1 MNPDHEIELFWLHF
15 KQSMNN
21 FYCNNDF
28 KRPII
33 EWSDNLNNLQKDKQY
48 ELIEKCIKNYISLYG
63 IDLIKY
69 QSNYNLNILKTNIKR
84 WNVIAVKYNFNDNDK
99 KYFNIIFLLIDIYDK
114 LDKKLSNYE
123 FKKFCT
129 EIELLLI
136 YKDFSYLLDLC
147 IKYEM
152 ISVLDKI
159 NKYIDIVPY
168 FNEKYNIILDKNI
181 SGAKIFNYI
190 KNI

>member
-1 MNPDHEIELFWLHF
+1 MNPDHDIEQFWIYL
-15 KQSMNN
+15 KKSMNN
-21 FYCNNDF
+21 FYINIDF

-33 EWSDNLNNLQKDKQY
+33 EWSNNLNNHQKEKKY

-69 QSNYNLNILKTNIKR
+69 QSSYNISILKTNIKR
-84 WNVIAVKYNFNDNDK
+84 WNIIAIKYNFNEKSN
-99 KYFNIIFLLIDIYDK
+99 KYFNIIFLLIDIYNK
-114 LDKKLSNYE
+114 LNEKLSNVE
-123 FKKFCT
+123 FKKFCS

-147 IKYEM
+147 IKYNM

-168 FNEKYNIILDKNI
+168 FNEKYNINLDKNI
-181 SGAKIFNYI
+181 SGSKIFNYI